1 MPGQGDD
8 ARTFFRTK
16 FLDPGAFNLLDKVD
30 FRGIIAT
37 NIRSFVLLIF
47 LALIGIAQAFGQAFS
62 NLLAAFSA
70 MIRLVLTAP
79 TLTLAEIQER
89 AVAIASR
96 EILDFGL
103 FALPVSFVAALAAI
117 GIVVLFFNVF
127 WRP

>member
-1 MPGQGDD
+1 MSSSDD
-8 ARTFFRTK
+8 AERTFRRFI
-16 FLDPGAFNLLDKVD
+16 DPGAVNLLNKVD
-30 FRGIIAT
+30 FRGLIAT

-47 LALIGIAQAFGQAFS
+47 LALVGLAQAFGQAFS

-103 FALPVSFVAALAAI
+103 FALPVSVVAALAAV
-117 GIVVLFFNVF
+117 GIIVFFFNVF